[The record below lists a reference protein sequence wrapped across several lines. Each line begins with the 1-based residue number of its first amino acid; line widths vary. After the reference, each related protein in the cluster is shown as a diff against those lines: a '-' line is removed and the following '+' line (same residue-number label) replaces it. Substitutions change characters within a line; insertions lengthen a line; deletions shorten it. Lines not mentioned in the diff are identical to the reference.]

1 MTDFNKTTNFTAKDA
16 LTTGDPNKVIKG
28 SDHDTEY
35 DNIATSSSTKANKV
49 ISGSTNNVITQ
60 TSGGDLLDAGY
71 SFSGLVGDTAVT
83 KAEIDLLDGCT
94 STTAELNI
102 LDGVTATAAEINH
115 LDGIIPTVTELN
127 YVNGVT
133 SAIQTQIDTKAPLA
147 SPTFTGTPVLP
158 TSTTGVTQ
166 SADDNS
172 TKLATT
178 EYVDTADA
186 IPASGT
192 WVEIDTD
199 TFAATSAHL
208 DGMDNTLYS
217 SYIIESHGVG
227 RSGSGGTLYVQYKIG
242 GVAQGQQTVGL
253 ITTSGS
259 THDRTEFFN
268 DSSVNG
274 SGGYFTITIGGVG
287 TYSTAN
293 LASTVSGFYLYNN
306 ASGPFITGGYIRL
319 LGLKK

>member
-1 MTDFNKTTNFTAKDA
+1 MALEDLTGTKYLDDLNSSNPAAGDNVSEGDDHIRGIKNVLKLTFPNVDA
-16 LTTGDPNKVIKG
+16 AVN
-28 SDHDTEY
+28 
-35 DNIATSSSTKANKV
+35 AT
-49 ISGSTNNVITQ
+49 
-60 TSGGDLLDAGY
+60 
-71 SFSGLVGDTAVT
+71 
-83 KAEIDLLDGCT
+83 
-94 STTAELNI
+94 
-102 LDGVTATAAEINH
+102 
-115 LDGIIPTVTELN
+115 PTELN
-127 YVNGVT
+127 YVDGVT